1 MSNGPSGTELL
12 DDWAGRIA
20 SAAAPDEIDFAGHTA
35 RVYTRGGRGRRVLL
49 RPAPSVPAGTGG
61 ALAAAVLPML
71 WDALAASY
79 ALLKAALGSSVLAN
93 TISASALLLA
103 LSERRDGGPAP
114 DATPGPEPEPA
125 PGPGATGGP
134 EPDADEA
141 AELAVLA
148 GAVVEVSRC
157 LQARGMRGP
166 SADQA
171 AARAVAALHAGRDAG
186 ALAFLALLAG
196 VRAPDAEEP
205 AAASGA
211 RAGLRRLAA
220 RLPRPLRRPERRA
233 DRRAGRSG

>member
-93 TISASALLLA
+93 AIAASTLLLA
-103 LSERRDGGPAP
+103 LRERREGSPAP
-114 DATPGPEPEPA
+114 NATPGPEHGPA
-125 PGPGATGGP
+125 PGPEAGGP
-134 EPDADEA
+134 EPDADGA

-148 GAVVEVSRC
+148 GAVAEVSRC
-157 LQARGMRGP
+157 LQARGMRRP

-171 AARAVAALHAGRDAG
+171 AAQAVAALHAGRDAG
-186 ALAFLALLAG
+186 AVAFLALLAG
-196 VRAPDAEEP
+196 VRVPDAEEP
-205 AAASGA
+205 AAGSGA

-220 RLPRPLRRPERRA
+220 RLPRPRRRPDRRA

>member
-1 MSNGPSGTELL
+1 MSNGPSGTALL

-49 RPAPSVPAGTGG
+49 RSAPSVPGGTGG
-61 ALAAAVLPML
+61 TLAAAVLPML

-79 ALLKAALGSSVLAN
+79 TLLKAALGSSVLAN
-93 TISASALLLA
+93 AISASALLLA
-103 LSERRDGGPAP
+103 LREPRDRSPAP
-114 DATPGPEPEPA
+114 DAVPGPQPGSEPGPGPE
-125 PGPGATGGP
+125 GP

-148 GAVVEVSRC
+148 GAVAEVSRC
-157 LQARGMRGP
+157 LQDRGMRRP
-166 SADQA
+166 SADLA

-186 ALAFLALLAG
+186 AVAFLALLAG
-196 VRAPDAEEP
+196 VRVPDTEDP
-205 AAASGA
+205 AAASGV
-211 RAGLRRLAA
+211 RVGLRRLAA
-220 RLPRPLRRPERRA
+220 GLPRPRRRPDRRA